1 MKKSKLKLTPLFI
14 ENRALE
20 KIMDG
25 YEGNPI
31 TMSLYG
37 RMKNKLLKYTNFSFS
52 NRKGFTQHQ
61 KSVITRFW
69 NKYRR
74 FIKSASVGNSIYIL
88 KSTKKQRRD
97 LSKRYVTSN
106 KAVILESVMRAF
118 IPTPERA
125 CRILNKLINR
135 ASEINKKMV
144 MDDVLSSSLIRAD
157 SFSEEHGDIYSRTIL
172 VQESRYFTII
182 FFPLKFDSTG
192 FTEKLDDLINLI
204 MVMIRPDSLAL
215 GVGKSQS
222 QVPYTPDE
230 WEYYEELWL
239 DLNAKIEDTDP
250 FNGVHA
256 MIMKE

>member
-1 MKKSKLKLTPLFI
+1 MKKLKHTRLSI
-14 ENRALE
+14 EDRALE

-31 TMSLYG
+31 TMSLYA
-37 RMKNKLLKYTNFSFS
+37 RMKRKLLKYTYFSFR
-52 NRKGFTQHQ
+52 NRSDFTQHQ

-69 NKYRR
+69 SKYRR

-88 KSTKKQRRD
+88 KSTRKQRRD

-106 KAVILESVMRAF
+106 KAVILESVMPAF
-118 IPTPERA
+118 IPTPQQA
-125 CRILNKLINR
+125 CRILNKLMKR
-135 ASEINKKMV
+135 ASKINKKMV
-144 MDDVLSSSLIRAD
+144 MDDILSSSLMRAD
-157 SFSEEHGDIYSRTIL
+157 CFSEEHGDIYSRSIL
-172 VQESRYFTII
+172 VQEGKYFTIV

-192 FTEKLDDLINLI
+192 FTEKLDDLINLV
-204 MVMIRPDSLAL
+204 MVRIRPNSLSL

-230 WEYYEELWL
+230 WEYYEELWV

-256 MIMKE
+256 MIMKD